1 MALHLPELVRSLM
14 QAALGNIQTLHKPK
28 TAHICL
34 TGGDSD
40 ASCHVNDRELMK
52 DPDVIFSGYRMPH
65 PLEHKLELRVQTAEN
80 CKPEAALMKAIENL
94 IKESTFMEEK
104 FRVCVWYRTS
114 TSLVFSF
121 AAVVD
126 RHLCKRPPFGDQC
139 LSLC

>member
-1 MALHLPELVRSLM
+1 MFKLYIS
-14 QAALGNIQTLHKPK
+14 PK
-28 TAHICL
+28 RPTFCF

-40 ASCHVNDRELMK
+40 ASYHVNDRELMK

-104 FRVCVWYRTS
+104 FRVCDTGIGQVRRLYGVSGVRH
-114 TSLVFSF
+114 
-121 AAVVD
+121 VVA
-126 RHLCKRPPFGDQC
+126 CV
-139 LSLC
+139 